1 MIFWDGKDILWNAQI
16 APDRTHF
23 IKIFPGEHAPG
34 PPYHGSASL
43 LLQGYLCACFVVLS
57 LGILVHVYEGRF
69 EEYRSDT
76 YFDENKEGRIAIIVK
91 RRLFMVTSHFVK
103 KYLV

>member
-1 MIFWDGKDILWNAQI
+1 MVKTYFGTPRLHQI
-16 APDRTHF
+16 ALILSKF
-23 IKIFPGEHAPG
+23 SV

-43 LLQGYLCACFVVLS
+43 LLQGYLCACLVVLS
-57 LGILVHVYEGRF
+57 LGILVHVYEGIF

-76 YFDENKEGRIAIIVK
+76 YFDENKEGQIAIIVK